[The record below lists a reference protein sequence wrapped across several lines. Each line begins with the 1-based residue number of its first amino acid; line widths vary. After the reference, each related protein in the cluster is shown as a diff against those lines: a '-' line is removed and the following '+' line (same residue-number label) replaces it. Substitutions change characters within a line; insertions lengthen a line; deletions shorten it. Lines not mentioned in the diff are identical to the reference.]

1 MSKLKNI
8 PILILAL
15 AGMTLAQTAAQTPAK
30 PATTT
35 TVPAGKAAPAANAP
49 APAQTPAKP
58 AQTSVGSGIKNRLE
72 EDKAKVEAL
81 LQTKKKTE
89 DKKSTQTKDTVDT
102 SKAMATAGKRRDPFV
117 NPITRVAANSPD
129 KPPCTKTGPT
139 CMSPD
144 QIVLKGVIK
153 TPAGMIAM
161 IENVTKKE
169 YNLREKD
176 LILDGFV
183 YKITNDSIIFRVSVM
198 DILGKPTN
206 QDVVKRVT
214 ASAR

>member
-1 MSKLKNI
+1 MSKLKHI
-8 PILILAL
+8 PIVTLAL
-15 AGMTLAQTAAQTPAK
+15 AAMTLAQTPAK
-30 PATTT
+30 PAAPA
-35 TVPAGKAAPAANAP
+35 PAGKAAPAATTP
-49 APAQTPAKP
+49 APAQT
-58 AQTSVGSGIKNRLE
+58 SMGSSIKNRLQD
-72 EDKAKVEAL
+72 DKAKVEAL

-89 DKKSTQTKDTVDT
+89 EKKSTATKDTVDT

-117 NPITRVAANSPD
+117 NPITRVVANSPD

-153 TPAGMIAM
+153 TPSGMIAM
-161 IENVTKKE
+161 IENAAKKE
-169 YNLREKD
+169 YNMREKD

-183 YKITNDSIIFRVSVM
+183 YKITTDSIIFRVSAM
-198 DILGKPTN
+198 DILGKPTT

-214 ASAR
+214 APAL